1 MYLEEI
7 LAGGKSFFTNIHVLS
22 VIKQGISAIRNK
34 EPAGELVLLKLLLNY
49 INREESL
56 CIESET
62 EVGLR
67 NHLEF

>member
-34 EPAGELVLLKLLLNY
+34 EPAGELVLLKY
-49 INREESL
+49 YRKH
-56 CIESET
+56 T
-62 EVGLR
+62 YAGFADGLAG
-67 NHLEF
+67 E